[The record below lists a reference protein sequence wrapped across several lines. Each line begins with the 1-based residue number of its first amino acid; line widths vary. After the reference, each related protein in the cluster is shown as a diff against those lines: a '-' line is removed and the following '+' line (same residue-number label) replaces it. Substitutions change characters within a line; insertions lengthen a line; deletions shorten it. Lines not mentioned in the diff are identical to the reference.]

1 MNEIAKIFFGIGIL
15 FVILAGAFSMI
26 GKIPGIGKLPGDII
40 IKKENFSFYFPL
52 ATCIII
58 SIFLSILFSLFHRK

>member
-1 MNEIAKIFFGIGIL
+1 MNEIAKIFFAMGIL
-15 FVILAGAFSMI
+15 FIILAGILLVI
-26 GKIPGIGKLPGDII
+26 GKIPGIGKLPGDIM

-58 SIFLSILFSLFHRK
+58 SIFLSLLFSLLRRK